1 MPTGLDARTTED
13 LIRVMAMAEGAK
25 EATYFQN
32 FLKELG
38 KQQQPIILYNDNQG
52 AGELV
57 KNPVFHSRTEHIDI
71 WHRTKIYE
79 H

>member
-52 AGELV
+52 ADELV
-57 KNPVFHSRTEHIDI
+57 KNPVFHSRTEQNI
-71 WHRTKIYE
+71 
-79 H
+79 